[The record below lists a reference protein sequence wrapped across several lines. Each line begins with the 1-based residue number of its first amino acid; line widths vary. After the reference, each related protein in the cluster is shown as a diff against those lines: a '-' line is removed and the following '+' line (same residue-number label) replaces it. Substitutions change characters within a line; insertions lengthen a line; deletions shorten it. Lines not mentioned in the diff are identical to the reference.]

1 MPPYVG
7 SYVQKFGTETL
18 TCRPVLAVSIL
29 FLLLLLLLLLCCQVV
44 HSSPA
49 PSLRCNKVVQKQSGV
64 LYFFILLKDVLGVCL
79 LVFCVF
85 LLFHA
90 FLRCVSDFIVASLL
104 VGVWRCA
111 RRLAFR
117 RLSPRS
123 LSVSGIYSRLH
134 QPSLATI
141 TSCMTA
147 GMGL

>member
-29 FLLLLLLLLLCCQVV
+29 FLLLLLLLLLLLCCQVV

-85 LLFHA
+85 LVSCIRLP
-90 FLRCVSDFIVASLL
+90 CVVFPRVFP
-104 VGVWRCA
+104 G
-111 RRLAFR
+111 
-117 RLSPRS
+117 RS
-123 LSVSGIYSRLH
+123 LPLEYIAGSISRH
-134 QPSLATI
+134 
-141 TSCMTA
+141 
-147 GMGL
+147 

>member
-29 FLLLLLLLLLCCQVV
+29 FLLLLLLLLCCQVV

-49 PSLRCNKVVQKQSGV
+49 PNLRCNKVVQKQSGV

-90 FLRCVSDFIVASLL
+90 FLRCVSGFIVASLL

-117 RLSPRS
+117 RHSPRR
-123 LSVSGIYSRLH
+123 LWGPEIYSRIH
-134 QPSLATI
+134 RSSLATRS
-141 TSCMTA
+141 TVV
-147 GMGL
+147 